1 MDVRQYFNPVNF
13 SKFTTPVNYTWKYS
27 LGQIIEKSTMAFSE
41 TKKNTVNIAI
51 VGVPFFTGSDENDS
65 SESVDIIRKHLYH
78 LATFDQKVSIV
89 DFGNLKAASSKKGTY
104 LALRDIIEFFND
116 INATTIV
123 IGGSHDLSYG
133 ISLSYR
139 THKFFTL
146 TVVDALLNVKTGRET
161 FHSSNFLSKIFS
173 ENPHLFQFNLVGFQ
187 SHLVPSALFAK
198 TKGISDHVRLGVLKE
213 NINNAEPIFR
223 NSDFVSFDFT
233 AIKNSEIKG
242 KKQNYPNGLLSDEA
256 CQLAKFAGFSN
267 RIKTF
272 GIFDVYLDS
281 ENENLSG
288 SLAAEMTWYFIE
300 GYLNRAETF
309 ENSRTNKTKYKVEIS
324 GLDQP
329 LVFYECKNTNRWWFE
344 ILTINDERIFIA
356 CSKKIYTQ
364 ATENEI
370 PELWLKYMQKTEEV
384 LK

>member
-1 MDVRQYFNPVNF
+1 
-13 SKFTTPVNYTWKYS
+13 
-27 LGQIIEKSTMAFSE
+27 MAFSE
-41 TKKNTVNIAI
+41 TKKNTFNIAI

-123 IGGSHDLSYG
+123 IGGSHGLSYG